1 MVLIYKDNQVVITKK
16 AKKEFIIHIEEWDG
30 KYKKFWVNFPLS
42 LLKLTKKDTDESNNS
57 KIYTIRADKME
68 MLDDVIKRKKT
79 LDYTDCLTL
88 LYDIG
93 NQIQSLEMF
102 NVGIPFLKLSDILV
116 VDSKHFFIVNTAR
129 VLPISNN
136 VITIN
141 TPYKRTAFF
150 SPEMQDLT
158 GIPSEV
164 NWKAAYYS
172 LASLTVYC
180 LTHEYIL
187 GSKLSPGEIL
197 DKLYAT
203 KLYWALLRCLE
214 PESRDRYYLII

>member
-1 MVLIYKDNQVVITKK
+1 M
-16 AKKEFIIHIEEWDG
+16 IHIKDWDG

-102 NVGIPFLKLSDILV
+102 NMGIPFLKLSDILV
-116 VDSKHFFIVNTAR
+116 VDNKHYFIINTTR
-129 VLPISNN
+129 ILPVSNHK
-136 VITIN
+136 IIID
-141 TPYKRTAFF
+141 TPYKRTQFF
-150 SPEMQDLT
+150 TPELQELT
-158 GIPSEV
+158 GIPAQVS
-164 NWKAAYYS
+164 WKSGYYS
-172 LASLTVYC
+172 LASLVLTC
-180 LTHEYIL
+180 LTGKFLL
-187 GSKLSPGEIL
+187 GSKLSSGEIL

-203 KLYWALLRCLE
+203 KLYWALMRCLE
-214 PESRDRYYLII
+214 PEPKDRYYLII